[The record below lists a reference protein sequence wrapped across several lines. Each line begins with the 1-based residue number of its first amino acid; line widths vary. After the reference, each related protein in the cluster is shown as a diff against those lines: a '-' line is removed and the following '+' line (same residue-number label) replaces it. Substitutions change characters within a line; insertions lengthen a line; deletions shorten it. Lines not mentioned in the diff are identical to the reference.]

1 MPIRSITTTA
11 EDVFFGDESVDSLN
25 FKNGSTTGTIFLR
38 NKAINDV
45 TVTST
50 NFEWSLTPGGALGVT
65 RINDGPGIQGPW
77 QAVSDTGGG
86 VTLEIL
92 PVRAPGK
99 GKH

>member
-11 EDVFFGDESVDSLN
+11 EDVFFGSKDVDGIN

-38 NKAINDV
+38 NRAIKDN

-50 NFEWSLTPGGALGVT
+50 DFEWSLTAGGALGLT
-65 RINDGPGIQGPW
+65 RAMDGPGIIGPW
-77 QAVSDTGGG
+77 QAVSDGT
-86 VTLEIL
+86 VTLEVL
-92 PVRAPGK
+92 PIFAAGK